1 MNQTN
6 EEFQT
11 IHEIGYPKLL
21 EKLKK
26 YSGVSKKRVIRGID
40 DDSSVVEPPKD
51 KLTVQ
56 SSEILLEGV
65 HFDLTY
71 TPLQHL
77 GYKSVTAAV
86 SDIYAMNA
94 EPSEIMINIAVP
106 NKISVQMIEQF
117 YSGIHSACH
126 DYNVQVTGGN
136 TSASQQNLIIS
147 TIATGYADEKDL
159 TYRNGG
165 KIDDLI
171 CVTGDLGGALAGL
184 RILLREKKF
193 WEDSGDQYFQPD
205 LDNYEYVI
213 QKQLVPKAR
222 DDMFNI
228 FRETNLTPTSMI
240 DVTKGLVTDLKKL
253 CEASETGAEIYSPS
267 VPIALKTREVA
278 DEMEEDVD
286 KYAFYGG
293 EDYEL
298 LFSMNEKEVEKLS
311 EQCKDFSVI
320 GRFQNADRGIIIN
333 TGTEE
338 TITIE
343 TDVQSNQ

>member
-1 MNQTN
+1 MNQN
-6 EEFQT
+6 KEEFQT
-11 IHEIGYPKLL
+11 IHEIGYTKLL
-21 EKLKK
+21 EKLKM
-26 YSGVSKKRVIRGID
+26 YSGVKNKRVIKGID
-40 DDSSVVEPPKD
+40 DDGSVVMPPEG
-51 KLTVQ
+51 KLSVQ

-71 TPLQHL
+71 TPFQHL
-77 GYKSVTAAV
+77 GYKCVSAAV

-94 EPSEIMINIAVP
+94 EPSEIMVNIAVP
-106 NKISVQMIEQF
+106 NKISVQMIEQL

-136 TSASQQNLIIS
+136 TTASQQNLIIS
-147 TIATGYADEKDL
+147 VMATGYASENEL

-165 KIDDLI
+165 KVDDLI

-193 WEDSGDQYFQPD
+193 WEETGDHSFQPD
-205 LDNYEYVI
+205 LDDYESVI

-222 DDMFNI
+222 NDI
-228 FRETNLTPTSMI
+228 YETFRDFGLIPTSMI

-253 CEASETGAEIYSPS
+253 CEASKTGAEVYSPS

-298 LFSMNEKEVEKLS
+298 LFSMSEKEVEKLS
-311 EQCKDFSVI
+311 EQCKNFSVI
-320 GRFQNADRGIIIN
+320 GRFQNANHGIVIN

-343 TDVQSNQ
+343 TDVQFSQ

>member
-26 YSGVSKKRVIRGID
+26 YSGVSNKRVIRGID
-40 DDSSVVEPPKD
+40 DDSSVVKPPKD

-56 SSEILLEGV
+56 TSEILLEGV

-136 TSASQQNLIIS
+136 TSASQQNLVIS
-147 TIATGYADEKDL
+147 VMATGYAYEKDL

-222 DDMFNI
+222 DDIFNI
-228 FRETNLTPTSMI
+228 FRESKITPASMI

-267 VPIALKTREVA
+267 VPIALNTREVA
-278 DEMEEDVD
+278 EEMEEDVD

-298 LFSMNEKEVEKLS
+298 LFSINENEVEILS

-320 GRFQNADRGIIIN
+320 GRFQEAKNGIVIN

-343 TDVQSNQ
+343 TDVQNSQ